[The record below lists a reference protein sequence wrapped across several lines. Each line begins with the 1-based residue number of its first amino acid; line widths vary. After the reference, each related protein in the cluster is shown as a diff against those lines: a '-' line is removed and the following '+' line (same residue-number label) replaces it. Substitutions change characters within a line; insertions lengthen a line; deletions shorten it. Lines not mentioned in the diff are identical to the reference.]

1 MRLSAYVQPESSSG
15 GNMKKLFMLVFFLC
29 SCVLCAEP
37 DSVESIPFEISKWKE
52 RRTTIKNIGPITLWG
67 NNTYSYK
74 GDIKFDGKKY
84 RANFTTAPRFCLKFK
99 GQYYIICGDND
110 AVTVPLELY
119 DYFTIKD
126 NKLYQIYPVDIPFEV
141 LAFRIPSDFRPK
153 IDDDNS
159 RWVGNYYYTAL
170 LNHLKRREIK
180 RFQQL
185 LKYYLENIKSKEDFP
200 HNPSINTMLLLKVLK
215 QCSIPNDVRKPLSE
229 DVKKI
234 ISQTLNVK
242 HSPSDMFYWIAMLL
256 HIDYDSNISFVKSF
270 AQKYVEYDDKKLL
283 LFSDDTWDYDRQYR
297 PSMRNVFKIDYN
309 IDIK

>member
-1 MRLSAYVQPESSSG
+1 MLYYFWYGSG

-29 SCVLCAEP
+29 SCVLYAEP
-37 DSVESIPFEISKWKE
+37 DSVESIPFKISKWRE
-52 RRTTIKNIGPITLWG
+52 RRTTIKGIGPLTLWG

-153 IDDDNS
+153 IDDMNS

-185 LKYYLENIKSKEDFP
+185 LRYYLENIKSKEDFP
-200 HNPSINTMLLLKVLK
+200 HNPCIDTIRLLTVFE
-215 QCSIPNDVRKPLSE
+215 QCSIPNDVKKTLSE
-229 DVKKI
+229 DIKKI
-234 ISQTLNVK
+234 ISQTLNVR
-242 HSPSDMFYWIAMLL
+242 HDIFQLDDWITILL
-256 HIDYDSNISFVKSF
+256 HIDYKSNMPFVKSF
-270 AQKYVEYDDKKLL
+270 AQNYVEYDDKKLL
-283 LFSDDTWDYDRQYR
+283 LFHEKLHDYNSPQH
-297 PSMRNVFKIDYN
+297 PNMRRWFKEAFN

>member
-1 MRLSAYVQPESSSG
+1 MFS
-15 GNMKKLFMLVFFLC
+15 KLFVVGNCFLF
-29 SCVLCAEP
+29 CVVSFASSNEQP
-37 DSVESIPFEISKWKE
+37 ESIPFEISKWKE
-52 RRTTIKNIGPITLWG
+52 RRTTIKNIGPLTLWG
-67 NNTYSYK
+67 NDTYSYK

-126 NKLYQIYPVDIPFEV
+126 NKLHQIYPVDIPFEV

-153 IDDDNS
+153 IDDMNS

-185 LKYYLENIKSKEDFP
+185 LRYYLENIKSKEDFP
-200 HNPSINTMLLLKVLK
+200 HNPCIDTIRLLTVFE
-215 QCSIPNDVRKPLSE
+215 QCSIPTDVRKPLSE

-234 ISQTLNVK
+234 ISQTLNVR
-242 HSPSDMFYWIAMLL
+242 HDIFQLDDWITILL
-256 HIDYDSNISFVKSF
+256 HIDYESNMPFVKSF
-270 AQKYVEYDDKKLL
+270 AQKYVELDDNNLL
-283 LFSDDTWDYDRQYR
+283 LFHEKLHDYNSPQH
-297 PSMRNVFKIDYN
+297 PNMRRWFKEAFN

>member
-1 MRLSAYVQPESSSG
+1 
-15 GNMKKLFMLVFFLC
+15 MLVFFLC
-29 SCVLCAEP
+29 SCVLYAEP
-37 DSVESIPFEISKWKE
+37 DSVESIPFEISKWRE
-52 RRTTIKNIGPITLWG
+52 RRTTIKGIGPLTLWG

-74 GDIKFDGKKY
+74 GNIKFDGKKY

-110 AVTVPLELY
+110 AVTVTLELY

-153 IDDDNS
+153 IDDMNS

-185 LKYYLENIKSKEDFP
+185 LRYYLENIKSKEDFP
-200 HNPSINTMLLLKVLK
+200 HNPCIDTIRLLTVFK

-234 ISQTLNVK
+234 ISQTLNVR
-242 HSPSDMFYWIAMLL
+242 HDNFNLDDWIKMLL
-256 HIDYDSNISFVKSF
+256 HIDYESNMPFVKSF
-270 AQKYVEYDDKKLL
+270 AQKYIEYDDTKKLL
-283 LFSDDTWDYDRQYR
+283 FFNEGLDYNSPYR
-297 PSMRNVFKIDYN
+297 PNLRKSFKEMFN
-309 IDIK
+309 IEIK

>member
-1 MRLSAYVQPESSSG
+1 MLYYFWYGSG

-29 SCVLCAEP
+29 SCVLYAEP
-37 DSVESIPFEISKWKE
+37 DSVESIPFEISKWRE
-52 RRTTIKNIGPITLWG
+52 RRTTIKGIGPLTLWG

-153 IDDDNS
+153 IDDKNS

-185 LKYYLENIKSKEDFP
+185 LRYYLENIKSKEDFP
-200 HNPSINTMLLLKVLK
+200 HNPCIDTIRLLTVFE

-234 ISQTLNVK
+234 ISQTLNVR
-242 HSPSDMFYWIAMLL
+242 HDNFNLDDWIKMLL
-256 HIDYDSNISFVKSF
+256 HIDYESNMPFVKSF
-270 AQKYVEYDDKKLL
+270 AQKYIEYDDAKKLL
-283 LFSDDTWDYDRQYR
+283 FFDEGL
-297 PSMRNVFKIDYN
+297 DYN
-309 IDIK
+309 SPCRPNMRKSFKEMFNIEIK

>member
-1 MRLSAYVQPESSSG
+1 
-15 GNMKKLFMLVFFLC
+15 MKKLFMLVFFLC

-37 DSVESIPFEISKWKE
+37 DSVESIPFKISKWRE
-52 RRTTIKNIGPITLWG
+52 RRTTIKGIGPLTLWG

-141 LAFRIPSDFRPK
+141 LAFRIPADFAPK
-153 IDDDNS
+153 EDRWNL

-185 LKYYLENIKSKEDFP
+185 LRYYLEI
-200 HNPSINTMLLLKVLK
+200 
-215 QCSIPNDVRKPLSE
+215 
-229 DVKKI
+229 
-234 ISQTLNVK
+234 
-242 HSPSDMFYWIAMLL
+242 
-256 HIDYDSNISFVKSF
+256 
-270 AQKYVEYDDKKLL
+270 
-283 LFSDDTWDYDRQYR
+283 
-297 PSMRNVFKIDYN
+297 
-309 IDIK
+309 

>member
-1 MRLSAYVQPESSSG
+1 M
-15 GNMKKLFMLVFFLC
+15 
-29 SCVLCAEP
+29 
-37 DSVESIPFEISKWKE
+37 
-52 RRTTIKNIGPITLWG
+52 
-67 NNTYSYK
+67 
-74 GDIKFDGKKY
+74 
-84 RANFTTAPRFCLKFK
+84 
-99 GQYYIICGDND
+99 
-110 AVTVPLELY
+110 PLELY

-153 IDDDNS
+153 IDDKNS

-200 HNPSINTMLLLKVLK
+200 HNPSINTMLLLTVFE

-229 DVKKI
+229 DIKKI

-283 LFSDDTWDYDRQYR
+283 LFSEDTWDYDRQYR
-297 PSMRNVFKIDYN
+297 PSMRNGFKIDYN

>member
-1 MRLSAYVQPESSSG
+1 
-15 GNMKKLFMLVFFLC
+15 MKKLFILVFFLC
-29 SCVLCAEP
+29 CCGLYAGS
-37 DSVESIPFEISKWKE
+37 DSVESIPFKISKWKE
-52 RRTTIKNIGPITLWG
+52 RRTTIKNIGPLTLWG

-153 IDDDNS
+153 IDDKNS

-185 LKYYLENIKSKEDFP
+185 LRYYLENIKYKEDFP
-200 HNPSINTMLLLKVLK
+200 HNPAIKTMLLLKVLK
-215 QCSIPNDVRKPLSE
+215 QCFIPNDVKKLLSE
-229 DVKKI
+229 DIKKI
-234 ISQTLNVK
+234 ISQTLNVR
-242 HSPSDMFYWIAMLL
+242 HDIFQLDDWITILL
-256 HIDYDSNISFVKSF
+256 HIDYESNMPFVKSF
-270 AQKYVEYDDKKLL
+270 AQKYVELDDNNLL
-283 LFSDDTWDYDRQYR
+283 LFHEKLHDYNSPQH
-297 PSMRNVFKIDYN
+297 PNMRRWFKEAFN

>member
-15 GNMKKLFMLVFFLC
+15 GNMKKLFMLVLFLC

-37 DSVESIPFEISKWKE
+37 DSVESIPFKISKWKE
-52 RRTTIKNIGPITLWG
+52 RRTTIKGIGPLTLWG

-74 GDIKFDGKKY
+74 GNIKFDGKKY
-84 RANFTTAPRFCLKFK
+84 RANFTAAPRFCLKFK
-99 GQYYIICGDND
+99 GQYYIICGDSD

-126 NKLYQIYPVDIPFEV
+126 NKLHQIYPVDIPFEV
-141 LAFRIPSDFRPK
+141 LAFRIPADFAPK
-153 IDDDNS
+153 EDRWNL
-159 RWVGNYYYTAL
+159 RWVGKYYHTAL
-170 LNHLKRREIK
+170 LNHLKRGEIK

-185 LKYYLENIKSKEDFP
+185 LRYYLENIKSKEDFP
-200 HNPSINTMLLLKVLK
+200 HVPCIGTRLLLQVLK

-242 HSPSDMFYWIAMLL
+242 HSPSDMFYWIDMLL

-283 LFSDDTWDYDRQYR
+283 LFSEDTWDYDRQYR
-297 PSMRNVFKIDYN
+297 PSMRNGFKIDYN

>member
-1 MRLSAYVQPESSSG
+1 
-15 GNMKKLFMLVFFLC
+15 MKKLFMLVFFLC
-29 SCVLCAEP
+29 SCVLYAEP
-37 DSVESIPFEISKWKE
+37 DSVESIPFKISKWRE
-52 RRTTIKNIGPITLWG
+52 RRTTIKGIGPLTLWG

-153 IDDDNS
+153 IDDMNS

-185 LKYYLENIKSKEDFP
+185 LRYYLENIKSKEDFP
-200 HNPSINTMLLLKVLK
+200 HNPCIDTIRLLTVFE
-215 QCSIPNDVRKPLSE
+215 QCSIPNDVKKTLSE
-229 DVKKI
+229 DIKKI
-234 ISQTLNVK
+234 ISQTLNVR
-242 HSPSDMFYWIAMLL
+242 HDIFQLDDWITILL
-256 HIDYDSNISFVKSF
+256 HIDYKSNMPFVKSF
-270 AQKYVEYDDKKLL
+270 AQNYVEYDDKKLL
-283 LFSDDTWDYDRQYR
+283 LFHEKLHDYNSPQH
-297 PSMRNVFKIDYN
+297 PNMRRWFKEAFN

>member
-1 MRLSAYVQPESSSG
+1 
-15 GNMKKLFMLVFFLC
+15 MLVFFLC
-29 SCVLCAEP
+29 SCVLYAEP
-37 DSVESIPFEISKWKE
+37 DSVESITFEISKWRE
-52 RRTTIKNIGPITLWG
+52 RRTTIKGIGPLTLWG

-74 GDIKFDGKKY
+74 GNIKFDGKKY

-110 AVTVPLELY
+110 AVTVTLELY

-153 IDDDNS
+153 IDDMNS

-185 LKYYLENIKSKEDFP
+185 LRYYLENIKSKEDFP
-200 HNPSINTMLLLKVLK
+200 HNPCIDTIRLLTVFK

-234 ISQTLNVK
+234 ISQTLNVR
-242 HSPSDMFYWIAMLL
+242 HDNFNLDDWIKMLL
-256 HIDYDSNISFVKSF
+256 HIDYESNMPFVKSF
-270 AQKYVEYDDKKLL
+270 AQKYIEYDDTKKLL
-283 LFSDDTWDYDRQYR
+283 FFNEGLDYNSPYR
-297 PSMRNVFKIDYN
+297 PNLRKSFKEMFN
-309 IDIK
+309 IEIK

>member
-15 GNMKKLFMLVFFLC
+15 GNVKKLFILVFFLC
-29 SCVLCAEP
+29 CCGLYAGS

-52 RRTTIKNIGPITLWG
+52 RRTTIKNIGPLTLWG

-185 LKYYLENIKSKEDFP
+185 LRYYLENIKYKEDFP
-200 HNPSINTMLLLKVLK
+200 HNPAIKTMLLRKVLK
-215 QCSIPNDVRKPLSE
+215 QCFIPNDVKKLLSE
-229 DVKKI
+229 DIKKI
-234 ISQTLNVK
+234 ISQTLNVR
-242 HSPSDMFYWIAMLL
+242 HDIFQLDDWITILL
-256 HIDYDSNISFVKSF
+256 HIDYESNMPFVKSF
-270 AQKYVEYDDKKLL
+270 AQKYVELDDNNLL
-283 LFSDDTWDYDRQYR
+283 LFHEKLHDYNSPQH
-297 PSMRNVFKIDYN
+297 PNMRRWFKEAFN